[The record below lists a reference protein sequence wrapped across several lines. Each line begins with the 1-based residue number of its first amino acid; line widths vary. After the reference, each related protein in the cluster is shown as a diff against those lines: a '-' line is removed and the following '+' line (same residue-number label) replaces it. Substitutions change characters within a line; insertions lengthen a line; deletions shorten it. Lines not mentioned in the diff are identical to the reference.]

1 MLVEEEVEVVLM
13 LLQILV
19 AQEDLVVV
27 ELAELLKTQPQV
39 LPLNQEQQVQQIL
52 VEEEVEPVIA

>member
-1 MLVEEEVEVVLM
+1 MLVEEEVEVVVM